1 MGDFVEK
8 FARPDTGTN
17 TVEGQVSGNLAAIH
31 AKKREKQQKEFEEKK
46 AKIEADAKR
55 GTKKIDEKFEQT
67 VEKVDKSDVVGLVTA
82 SEWKA
87 RMEQKN
93 KRKDSMEAAEDEAE
107 RARLEKEERARKRKK
122 KKKKTLALSFS
133 TGDDDDEE

>member
-1 MGDFVEK
+1 MGDFVQK

-55 GTKKIDEKFEQT
+55 GTKKIDEKFEQ
-67 VEKVDKSDVVGLVTA
+67 VRKESGGKPG
-82 SEWKA
+82 
-87 RMEQKN
+87 MEYRPTIRGRRPSPAADYFLSSSSTFPGILTRRPW
-93 KRKDSMEAAEDEAE
+93 RKWTSP
-107 RARLEKEERARKRKK
+107 
-122 KKKKTLALSFS
+122 TSS
-133 TGDDDDEE
+133 VS